1 MEWEMDLTS
10 PVPAPAA
17 PASQYSYPSST
28 PSTNAPLPGTPERA
42 QQGPV
47 AAPQQGTEKMPDV
60 PPALFYP
67 YYTSNQS
74 GAPPGPNEA
83 PVSSTTNN
91 NGGNGGAISQSSS
104 GDYSAILAQA
114 GGHPTWGAQNGD
126 SRGGSGAEKMT
137 DVLDIYAG

>member
-1 MEWEMDLTS
+1 
-10 PVPAPAA
+10 
-17 PASQYSYPSST
+17 
-28 PSTNAPLPGTPERA
+28 
-42 QQGPV
+42 
-47 AAPQQGTEKMPDV
+47 MPDV

-126 SRGGSGAEKMT
+126 SYVLEERDAWAQQVQAAAAGGFTGMPV
-137 DVLDIYAG
+137 DQQQ